1 MINFTV
7 GLILALIYS
16 ILVFPKNVG
25 ECPKISPTI
34 YPILYKGMIF
44 LPYGKKSFHIH
55 HWIIAFFFC
64 LYFYNKNQYIYGFSL
79 GLLLQWLTYN
89 DSYKI
94 ISPNPYNKK

>member
-16 ILVFPKNVG
+16 ILVLPKNVG
-25 ECPKISPTI
+25 EYPKISPTI
-34 YPILYKGMIF
+34 YPFLYKGMVFI
-44 LPYGKKSFHIH
+44 PYGKNSLHIH
-55 HWIIAFFFC
+55 HWIIAFFIC
-64 LYFYNKNQYIYGFSL
+64 LYFYNKNQYIFGFSI
-79 GLLLQWLTYN
+79 GLLLQGLTYN